1 MRKKLNIEFDNSE
14 IKVPFDEL
22 FYDIIFVIIISKVSS
37 IIVEAHNITPGLI
50 IGCLL
55 LFGSL
60 VWVWLFRVNQLNN
73 IHILQKKLNDYSLK
87 SENLTYIEILI
98 IVCILF
104 GIHAVNFES
113 IFVLFIVAMFIT
125 NISFN
130 RIRRQIITN
139 AQTHNNF
146 HQIHGP
152 GRPDKFKK
160 SINVEYV
167 FERFGI
173 VFVLFMGEILSI
185 SFTHVGNFPVFFVI
199 VCLVIA
205 MFKNNIEILKAAKD
219 KIELES
225 NIQLYKNTIDYAK
238 SLLTLLLS
246 IVVSIEA
253 SDHFPEAKYITII
266 ILVIYYLFE
275 TRMRRAVNAKVNPFI
290 YLINNGLILII
301 ILGLNIKP
309 GILIGLG
316 LISLLSTFERSIQTR
331 YYKYRTNRR
340 ISKKRSRR

>member
-1 MRKKLNIEFDNSE
+1 MRKKLNVQFDDSE

-37 IIVEAHNITPGLI
+37 IIVEAHNVTPGLI
-50 IGCLL
+50 MGCLL

-87 SENLTYIEILI
+87 SENLTYVEILI

-104 GIHAVNFES
+104 GIHAVNLKS
-113 IFVLFIVAMFIT
+113 IFVLFIVAMLIT

-139 AQTHNNF
+139 AETHGNF
-146 HQIHGP
+146 HELHGP
-152 GRPDKFKK
+152 GRPDKFQK
-160 SINVEYV
+160 SINVEYI

-185 SFTHVGNFPVFFVI
+185 SFSHVENFSIFFVI
-199 VCLVIA
+199 ICLVIA
-205 MFKNNIEILKAAKD
+205 MFKNNIEILKLAKT
-219 KIELES
+219 KIEVES
-225 NIQLYKNTIDYAK
+225 NVSFYKNTVDYAK

-246 IVVSIEA
+246 IVVSMEA

-275 TRMRRAVNAKVNPFI
+275 TRMRKAVNAKVNPFI
-290 YLINNGLILII
+290 YLINNGLIIVML
-301 ILGLNIKP
+301 LGLNIKP
-309 GILIGLG
+309 GILIWLG
-316 LISLLSTFERSIQTR
+316 LVSLLSTFERSIQTR
-331 YYKYRTNRR
+331 YRKYRTNKREL
-340 ISKKRSRR
+340 KKRSRR